1 MSSSMLSTTMNS
13 PVSGPVAAAASKT
26 CYQNQ
31 TFNKTYN
38 IYSLFMQTSMNFVTT
53 SHVIE
58 LKHCCCH
65 CVQHSSDSDLELFTP
80 EQKLRLLRLLTQNSV
95 TGDNWSW
102 LWLHH
107 LAQYSGR
114 ALVLV
119 LMITNQVRLIWRLA
133 VVLAVAGAA
142 GVSRPEVSLS
152 GLGLHSYTTT
162 YQAVAQCCTPVHSLS
177 LPSINKLWT

>member
-13 PVSGPVAAAASKT
+13 PVSGPVAVAASKT

-102 LWLHH
+102 LWLMV
-107 LAQYSGR
+107 ASSGP
-114 ALVLV
+114 VQWQSSGV
-119 LMITNQVRLIWRLA
+119 DDNQPSQSNL
-133 VVLAVAGAA
+133 AA
-142 GVSRPEVSLS
+142 GCGPGCGWSCWSVKAWSQSVRIRPTQ
-152 GLGLHSYTTT
+152 LHYNIPGCSPVLYTSTLVISAK
-162 YQAVAQCCTPVHSLS
+162 Y
-177 LPSINKLWT
+177 

>member
-13 PVSGPVAAAASKT
+13 PVSGPVAEAASKT

-95 TGDNWSW
+95 TGDNWFW

-114 ALVLV
+114 ALV

-177 LPSINKLWT
+177 LPSINKLWN